1 LAGKGWLGGSLV
13 LASAVAF
20 GFLPI
25 FARLAYSGGAGT
37 WGLLFVRFSTAFVLL
52 GAILAARGGL
62 RVPSRGRLAT
72 LILLG
77 AAGYFLQSSLY
88 FTALLYAPVS
98 VVALIL
104 YTYPVFVT
112 AASFS
117 LGLEKPSA
125 RLLATLAAAMLGIVL
140 VADPVMEG
148 SATGI
153 LLALGASM
161 VYTSY
166 IIISSRVLRDVSGE
180 LSTFYVV
187 GGASVSFL
195 VAGSITG
202 GLSLGWGQDAW
213 VWAILIAVIPTVLAL
228 TFFFK
233 GLAIVGPTRASI
245 LSTAEIVTSVAA
257 ASAIFGEVLTPLQA
271 LGGAIIIAASLLAA
285 IQGKKQTERIRSTDR
300 ERPSRNRN
308 G

>member
-1 LAGKGWLGGSLV
+1 M

-25 FARLAYSGGAGT
+25 FARLAYSGGAGI

-52 GAILAARGGL
+52 GAILAARG
-62 RVPSRGRLAT
+62 RISVPGRGKLAT
-72 LILLG
+72 LLLLG
-77 AAGYFLQSSLY
+77 AAGYFLQSTLY

-112 AASFS
+112 ASSLS
-117 LGLEKPSA
+117 LGFERPSVRILIA
-125 RLLATLAAAMLGIVL
+125 LVAAMSGLVL

-148 SATGI
+148 SATGV
-153 LLALGASM
+153 LLALGASI
-161 VYTSY
+161 VYTIY
-166 IIISSRVLRDVSGE
+166 IIVSTRVLKEVSGE
-180 LSTFYVV
+180 LSTFYVA
-187 GGASVSFL
+187 GGAAVSFGI
-195 VAGSITG
+195 AGSLMG
-202 GLSLGWGQDAW
+202 GLSFGWGQDAW

-245 LSTAEIVTSVAA
+245 LSTAEIVTSVVA
-257 ASAIFGEVLTPLQA
+257 ASAIFGEALSPLQA
-271 LGGAIIIAASLLAA
+271 FGGSIIIAASLLAA
-285 IQGKKQTERIRSTDR
+285 LKAKEPTEKLHPPAER
-300 ERPSRNRN
+300 EASRNFN
-308 G
+308 L

>member
-1 LAGKGWLGGSLV
+1 M

-52 GAILAARGGL
+52 GAILAARGGIK
-62 RVPSRGRLAT
+62 VPGRGRLAT
-72 LILLG
+72 LLLLG
-77 AAGYFLQSSLY
+77 AAGYFLQSTLY

-117 LGLEKPSA
+117 LGFERPSA
-125 RLLATLAAAMLGIVL
+125 RLLVALAAAMSGIVL

-148 SATGI
+148 SATGV
-153 LLALGASM
+153 LLALGASV
-161 VYTSY
+161 VYTFY
-166 IIISSRVLRDVSGE
+166 IVISSRVLREVSGE

-187 GGASVSFL
+187 GGAAVSFG
-195 VAGSITG
+195 VVGSLTG
-202 GLSLGWGQDAW
+202 GLSFGWGQDTW

-233 GLAIVGPTRASI
+233 GLAIVGPMRASI

-257 ASAIFGEVLTPLQA
+257 TSAIFGEGLSPLQA
-271 LGGAIIIAASLLAA
+271 LGGGVIIAASLLAA
-285 IQGKKQTERIRSTDR
+285 IEGR
-300 ERPSRNRN
+300 RPTGRPRHPRQEALSRNLN
-308 G
+308 I